1 MCGIV
6 GYVGRRNAVPI
17 LMEGLKRLEY
27 RGYDS
32 AGIGC
37 LMRGK
42 LKVVK
47 KEGYLANLEAVLPEG
62 LSSTIGIGHTRW
74 ATHGGVSDTNAHP
87 QVGVGGKVAVVHN
100 GIIDNYESLK
110 KKLIAQGVK
119 FTSETD
125 TEVIAQM
132 VTLFLE
138 AGKEPEEAVRE
149 TLRLLQGTYGLVF
162 LFTDHPRQI
171 IGARNGSP
179 LVLGVGEG
187 EMFVASDANAIVRH
201 TSQVVYLDDGEI
213 ITFTPNEFSTRDL
226 RATAVNKR
234 IETIEW
240 SVEEAG
246 KNGYQDYMLKEIF
259 EQPESVARA
268 FGGGGRLVPEF
279 GTAKLGGLNLERRD
293 YFDIKHVTILAMGT
307 AYHAAM
313 IGAHLLETIA
323 RVPARAEIACELRSR
338 NPIVEKETLYFAVS
352 QSGETADTL
361 MALREIRNK
370 GGRVLG
376 VVNVVGSTIARES
389 DGGIYVHA
397 GPEMA
402 VASTKAFTSQV
413 MSFILIALMFAR
425 MRDMSLS
432 EGKALVMEIGQVPDL
447 MRHALTQ
454 AEEVRRIAHKYSA
467 ASAFLYLGRG
477 LSYPIALEGALKLKE
492 VAYIFSE
499 GMSAGDVKHGPIAL
513 VSEETPVVI
522 VAVKGESLDKTIGGM
537 EEIRSR
543 KGRVIAITNS
553 DDPRITR
560 IAEEVIRVPE
570 TRESLSP
577 LLTVIPLQLLAY
589 YTAVDLSRNVDR
601 PRNLAKS
608 VTVE

>member
-6 GYVGRRNAVPI
+6 GYVGPKNAVPI

-37 LMRGK
+37 LVRGK

-47 KEGYLANLEAVLPEG
+47 KEGHLANLEGILPEG
-62 LSSTIGIGHTRW
+62 LSSTVGIGHTRW
-74 ATHGGVSDTNAHP
+74 ATHGGVNDTNAHP

-100 GIIDNYESLK
+100 GIIDNYESLR
-110 KKLIAQGVK
+110 KKLLAQGVE
-119 FTSETD
+119 FASETD
-125 TEVIAQM
+125 TEVIAHM
-132 VTLFLE
+132 VSVFLE
-138 AGKEPEEAVRE
+138 AGKEPVEAVRE

-162 LFTDHPRQI
+162 LFTDHPRLI

-187 EMFVASDANAIVRH
+187 EMLVASDANAIVRH

-213 ITFTPNEFSTRDL
+213 VTFTPDGFSTSDL
-226 RATAVNKR
+226 RAAVVTKR

-240 SVEEAG
+240 PAEEAD

-259 EQPESVARA
+259 EQPESTART

-279 GTAKLGGLNLERRD
+279 GAAKLGGLNLERRD
-293 YFDIKHVTILAMGT
+293 YFDIKRVSILAMGT

-413 MSFILIALMFAR
+413 MSFVLIALLFAR
-425 MRDMSLS
+425 MRDLSLS
-432 EGKALVMEIGQVPDL
+432 DGKALVAEIVRVPDL
-447 MRHALTQ
+447 MRQVLAQ
-454 AEEVRRIAHKYSA
+454 AEAARRIARKYS
-467 ASAFLYLGRG
+467 SARNFLYLGRG
-477 LSYPIALEGALKLKE
+477 LSHPVALEGALKLKE

-513 VSEETPVVI
+513 VSEETPVVMI
-522 VAVKGESLDKTIGGM
+522 AVKGESLDKTIGGM
-537 EEIRSR
+537 EEIRAR
-543 KGRVIAITNS
+543 KGRVIAVTNT
-553 DDPRITR
+553 DDPRIAR
-560 IAEEVIRVPE
+560 IAEDVIRVPE
-570 TRESLSP
+570 TREALSP

-589 YTAVDLSRNVDR
+589 YTAVHLERNVDR